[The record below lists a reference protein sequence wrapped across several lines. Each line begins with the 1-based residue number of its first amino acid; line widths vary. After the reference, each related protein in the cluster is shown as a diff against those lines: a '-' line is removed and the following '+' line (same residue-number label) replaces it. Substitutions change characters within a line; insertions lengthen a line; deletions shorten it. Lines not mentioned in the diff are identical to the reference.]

1 MNVYRCRFMLI
12 CPANGIAVT
21 YALEVEAVH
30 MIRVEAI
37 QTAIL
42 DLGET
47 GFHEDAADKL
57 FVALGGRQTLRAH
70 HHGVDIET
78 LRG

>member
-1 MNVYRCRFMLI
+1 MNVYRCRFMI
-12 CPANGIAVT
+12 VCPVNGIAVT
-21 YALEVEAVH
+21 YALEIEAVH

-37 QTAIL
+37 QAAIR
-42 DLGET
+42 DLGER

-57 FVALGGRQTLRAH
+57 FVALGGRQTIRAH

-78 LRG
+78 SRG